1 MEANVALWGFLGIVL
16 GAIITGL
23 FTYNVNRANASK
35 AVTEAAIN
43 LVKPLSDRVKTLED
57 INVEQNNKLDQQ
69 GKKLDQQE
77 RTIKKYGQRI
87 VYLMN
92 GIEKLIEQFQ
102 RSDIAPTWVPDKW
115 DPNKDC

>member
-1 MEANVALWGFLGIVL
+1 MEANATLWGFLGIVL

-23 FTYNVNRANASK
+23 FAYNVNRANASK

-43 LVKPLSDRVKTLED
+43 LVKPLSDRVDKLEK
-57 INVEQNNKLDQQ
+57 INVEQD
-69 GKKLDQQE
+69 KKIEQQE

>member
-1 MEANVALWGFLGIVL
+1 METSAAFWGFLGIIF

-23 FTYNVNRANASK
+23 FAYNVNKANASK

-43 LVKPLSDRVKTLED
+43 LVKPLSDRVDKLEK
-57 INVEQNNKLDQQ
+57 INVEQN
-69 GKKLDQQE
+69 GKIEQQE

>member
-1 MEANVALWGFLGIVL
+1 MEASAAFWGFLGIIF

-23 FTYNVNRANASK
+23 FAYNVNRANASK

-43 LVKPLSDRVKTLED
+43 LVKPLSDRVDKLEK
-57 INVEQNNKLDQQ
+57 INIEQD
-69 GKKLDQQE
+69 KKIEQQE

>member
-1 MEANVALWGFLGIVL
+1 MEANAALWGFLGIVL
-16 GAIITGL
+16 AAIITGL
-23 FTYNVNRANASK
+23 LAYNVNRANASR
-35 AVTEAAIN
+35 AVMEAAIN
-43 LVKPLSDRVKTLED
+43 LVKPLSDRVKRLEE
-57 INVEQNNKLDQQ
+57 INVEQD
-69 GKKLDQQE
+69 KKIEQQE
-77 RTIKKYGQRI
+77 RTIKNYGQRI